1 MNTDQWE
8 HFYREICLDL
18 GIDPESDFRSA
29 QLLESI
35 VGEKSDAELI
45 EKYRGNAFYVIGNGT
60 NLTEALPLIGDG
72 TTIVADSAVKTFMG
86 TGRTPDLVVT
96 DLDGGITSLRQA
108 YRKGA
113 TMIVHAHGDNQDRI
127 VKYAKEFSGRMV
139 GTTQN
144 KPLEHIFNFF
154 GFTDGDRGAYLADYL
169 HAGEIYL
176 VGFDFSIAV
185 SKKNTDPERK
195 LKKLKWAK
203 ILLEELAMERGKTL
217 ENGPLIPL

>member
-1 MNTDQWE
+1 MNTEQWE

-18 GIDPESDFRSA
+18 EIDPDSDLKSA
-29 QLLESI
+29 ELLESVI
-35 VGEKSDAELI
+35 GEKSNAELI
-45 EKYRGNAFYVIGNGT
+45 EKYRGNVFYVVGNGT
-60 NLTEALPLIGDG
+60 NLAEALPLIGEG
-72 TTIVADSAVKTFMG
+72 TTIVADSAVKEFMG
-86 TGRTPDLVVT
+86 SGKIPDLVVT

-113 TMIVHAHGDNQDRI
+113 IMLIHAHGDNQDLIR
-127 VKYAKEFSGRMV
+127 KYAHEFSGRIV

-176 VGFDFSIAV
+176 AGFDFSKAV

-217 ENGPLIPL
+217 ESGPIIPL